1 MKKIILKNIVLGAV
15 ISLVVMAVMVFGLEV
30 LISKNSSD
38 DGAIVRINDA
48 ITRLDESETTI
59 AELTESLNEE
69 YISKANAFAY
79 MVKYDPSILD
89 SADEL
94 EKIRVMLGVDELH
107 VTDDKAVIRWGTVS
121 DYFGFDFNTSDQTKP
136 FLPILED
143 DTLEMAQ
150 EPQPNGTEGKL
161 FQYISVPRRDSK
173 GIVQIGMEP
182 VRLTETLAD
191 TQPHIILG
199 NLTVG
204 NTGTMF
210 AVTKADGTLA
220 AFYDTSYVGTPAA
233 DVGLD
238 DATMAKCMGVSDS
251 VVVNGERFVM
261 LVSETDEYYIG
272 SLIPASEVL
281 GEAAETTVMV
291 IIMAAL
297 AFALLAFLVNRAVG
311 KNIIKG
317 IIEIENDMAALEN
330 GDTSRRINVRT
341 CKEFSVLSDSI
352 NNMIDAIEAKISE
365 SEALNASMQELFGKI
380 SDVSRSI
387 NSYSTEMQDV
397 STKISDGSSSQAAT
411 VEELSSAFISI
422 SRDVNENAEA
432 AENANN
438 ISKETIVQ
446 LKTSAEKMQQMQ
458 DSMAKISEASQKIQN
473 IVKTIDDIAFQT
485 NILALNAAVEA
496 ARAGQHG
503 KGFAV
508 VADEVRNLA
517 NKSAEAVKGTTVL
530 INETIEAVEQGA
542 VIANEAVAEMN
553 EMMGSVERS
562 ASLISEISEATAKQ
576 ATAINEAVEGMSQIS
591 EVVQVNSSISFNA
604 QDTAQR
610 LDEEAGKLIEMV
622 NSN

>member
-48 ITRLDESETTI
+48 ILHLDESEETI
-59 AELTESLNEE
+59 AELTENLNAE

-79 MVKYDPSILD
+79 MIKYDPSILD

-107 VTDDKAVIRWGTVS
+107 VTDDQAVIQWGTVPA
-121 DYFGFDFNTSDQTKP
+121 YFGFDFKTSDQTMP

-161 FQYISVPRRDSK
+161 FQYISVPRRDAK

-199 NLTVG
+199 DLTVG
-204 NTGTMF
+204 NTGTIF
-210 AVTKADGTLA
+210 AISKADGTFA
-220 AFYDTSYVGTPAA
+220 AFYDEAYVGTPAA
-233 DVGLD
+233 DVGIN
-238 DATMAKCMGVSDS
+238 DAVIAKCMGSSDS

-281 GEAAETTVMV
+281 SEAAKTTVMV
-291 IIMAAL
+291 IVMAAL
-297 AFALLAFLVNRAVG
+297 AFGLLAFLVNRAVG

-317 IIEIENDMAALEN
+317 IVEIENDMAALEN
-330 GDTSRRINVRT
+330 GDTSRRINVRN
-341 CKEFSVLSDSI
+341 CKEFSALSDSI

-365 SEALNASMQELFGKI
+365 SVALNASMQELFGKI

-446 LKTSAEKMQQMQ
+446 LQTSAEKMQQMQ
-458 DSMAKISEASQKIQN
+458 DSMTKISEASQKIQN

-530 INETIEAVEQGA
+530 INETIEAVEHGA

-562 ASLISEISEATAKQ
+562 AQLISEISEATAKQ

-622 NSN
+622 SSN